1 MPKPYYVRS
10 TPTAHLSQSLNTDS
24 QLPKGFYVFEGPGS
38 PPTEIATILTLRPA
52 YAFPA
57 EIRGSAQLTPR
68 SKFSSNGIVI
78 LNFRLK
84 DFQEDMGDLGKILEP
99 FARAFFPKENA
110 DLLIFEHI
118 TYDLEED
125 KLKHK
130 RKVDKVARWLSTARW
145 ASITIAATHVIDIV
159 LCQ

>member
-1 MPKPYYVRS
+1 M
-10 TPTAHLSQSLNTDS
+10 
-24 QLPKGFYVFEGPGS
+24 FEGPGS

-130 RKVDKVARWLSTARW
+130 RKVDKVAR
-145 ASITIAATHVIDIV
+145 
-159 LCQ
+159 